1 MSATQLSGDD
11 LAERESVVPTSDS
24 GGAPEPTSWGLGLL
38 TRRGAFVV
46 LFAVALAYTGISTF
60 SAEVSAV
67 VTPFV
72 LGIALCLFPL
82 FWNRAQD
89 PFEPASFSGMYTGL
103 GLMASFV
110 TVVEAG
116 KVNLVYLPEISQRA
130 KEELAATVV
139 WSYVIA
145 QAAYL
150 VGYYI
155 PYRRGPRKA
164 ALAGLSW
171 SSGRLLFAS
180 AVCMAIALPV
190 YAWFQAR
197 VGSDLMDVTQLSKGK
212 AVWRDDPTQTWILRG
227 MMLMYLPAM
236 LALAVAIEKRHALA
250 VIACSALIV
259 VEGILVLRAGQRGLT
274 LIFFVTCVAIV
285 HYMWRRIPTS
295 LIVAAAFVGIVV
307 SNVLVQYRIKES
319 EDVRIAPLREQVSAV
334 QQLQA
339 HEGDRNRLSTLGVIY
354 YYFPEKQE
362 FLLGQSWFG
371 LIALPIPRWIWADKA
386 KSFVWRDTNIV
397 PELVGAPVPTPFH
410 GVLYANFSWF
420 GVVLGMLGWGLF
432 HRRLYEWT
440 MAAHGDK
447 SVIVLYANTLFIFG
461 PTLFAFSFLTQFMVP
476 LAAIIVFV
484 GYRRRSAL
492 SPLASVGQR

>member
-1 MSATQLSGDD
+1 MTVTQAASEDG
-11 LAERESVVPTSDS
+11 LARESSSPDSMDPSPRQRSRASFDVV
-24 GGAPEPTSWGLGLL
+24 G
-38 TRRGAFVV
+38 RRVAFAV
-46 LFAVALAYTGISTF
+46 LFAAALVHVQLTSF
-60 SAEVSAV
+60 SAEVETV

-72 LGIALCLFPL
+72 VAIALCLFPL
-82 FWNRAQD
+82 FWNQTQD

-103 GLMASFV
+103 GLAASLV
-110 TVVEAG
+110 TVIESG

-139 WSYVIA
+139 WSYVVA

-150 VGYYI
+150 VGYYL
-155 PYRRGPRKA
+155 PYRRGPRPSR
-164 ALAGLSW
+164 LVGLSW

-197 VGSDLMDVTQLSKGK
+197 LGSDLTDVTQLSKGK

-236 LALAVAIEKRHALA
+236 LALAVAIEKRRLGAVLA
-250 VIACSALIV
+250 CAGLII

-274 LIFFVTCVAIV
+274 IIFFVTCVAIV

-307 SNVLVQYRIKES
+307 SNVLVQYRIKDA
-319 EDVRIAPLREQVSAV
+319 EDVRVAPLREQASAV

-339 HEGDRNRLSTLGVIY
+339 HEVDRQRLSTLGVIF
-354 YYFPEKQE
+354 YYFPEKQD

-371 LIALPIPRWIWADKA
+371 LVALPIPRWIWTDKA
-386 KSFVWRDTNIV
+386 KYFVWRDTNIV

-432 HRRLYEWT
+432 HRRLHEWT
-440 MAAHGDK
+440 QASHGDK
-447 SVIVLYANTLFIFG
+447 SVVVLYANTLFIFG
-461 PTLFAFSFLTQFMVP
+461 PTLFAMSFLTQFLLP
-476 LAAIIVFV
+476 LFLIVLFV
-484 GYRRRSAL
+484 GFRPSRTPVAL
-492 SPLASVGQR
+492 GERGHE